1 MSVMIERVQV
11 MFGLRMAALAAA
23 FVLAGLPAQ
32 AFQLTVLGVT
42 YDITLNLGSYDTV
55 NAGPNGPLTATP
67 WFGDFTVSNAL
78 VNELR
83 TQDIAAIG
91 TLVPDPD
98 AIYVFARFDLGVNM
112 QGFAYDP
119 FQAAGLGQ
127 IYELNTSKS
136 SSTSFGAPLYF
147 ATGSVAPVPEID
159 GNALAQAL
167 LCLMALG
174 VWLHARRGRQ
184 AQAA

>member
-1 MSVMIERVQV
+1 MVLLQR
-11 MFGLRMAALAAA
+11 AALAAA

-67 WFGDFTVSNAL
+67 WFGDFTVGSAL
-78 VNELR
+78 VNELQA
-83 TQDIAAIG
+83 QDIAASG
-91 TLVPDPD
+91 ALVPDPN
-98 AIYVFARFDLGVNM
+98 AIYILARFDFGVNM

-119 FQAAGLGQ
+119 SQASGFGQ
-127 IYELNTSKS
+127 IIELNTGTS
-136 SSTSFGAPLYF
+136 SSTSAGVPLYY
-147 ATGSVAPVPEID
+147 ATGSALPLVPEID

-174 VWLHARRGRQ
+174 VWLRARRGRR
-184 AQAA
+184 AQAG